1 MACSCHFLLLTELQL
16 ALGFRVHVGYR
27 RGVGVRETER
37 WKSHR
42 DKGLGLPGDLE
53 HGNNHQRFIE
63 QLLGPRDQPRLR
75 GWNNEQ
81 NKPPCLL

>member
-1 MACSCHFLLLTELQL
+1 MQLSFSSVDLTTVGS
-16 ALGFRVHVGYR
+16 GFQGTR
-27 RGVGVRETER
+27 RIQERSRGKGETGR

-81 NKPPCLL
+81 NKPPYLL